1 MKEIKIQGTYSEAI
15 VYASD
20 NDATALDEYAEAQ
33 LKLLADNEASRG
45 SKIRVMPDVHPGKV
59 CTIGLTMTLG
69 DRILPE
75 VVGIDIGCGLT
86 VAKLKKFRPEYPRLD
101 KVLAENVPA
110 GSGIRTK
117 VHHLAEEFDFGRL
130 DATKLINRERA
141 MRSLGTLGGGNH
153 MIELDI
159 DDDKN
164 TYITIHSGSRHL
176 GKELTEYYLSEG
188 QKYLKAKGE
197 QVPYELTWLEGSL
210 MEAYLHDLTVVQE
223 YAALNRQIMIDEIC
237 KGMKWKVEDKLSCH
251 HNYVDFRG
259 EEPILRKGAISA
271 RQDEPVIIP
280 INMKE
285 GVMLGKGKG
294 NDYWNYSAPHGA
306 GRIMKR
312 VDVANNY
319 TVSDF
324 KREMKGIYSPSISR
338 DTLDEA
344 PFAYRGMDEI
354 RETIN
359 DTVEITDILRPVYNF
374 KAGRDD

>member
-15 VYASD
+15 VYATD
-20 NDATALDEYAEAQ
+20 NDATALDEYAKAQ

-110 GSGIRTK
+110 GSRIRTK
-117 VHHLAEEFDFGRL
+117 VHHLAEEFAFGRL
-130 DATKLINRERA
+130 DAAKHINRERA

-153 MIELDI
+153 MIELDV

-294 NDYWNYSAPHGA
+294 NDCWNYSAPHGA

-359 DTVEITDILRPVYNF
+359 DTVEITNILRPVYNF

>member
-15 VYASD
+15 VYATD

-130 DATKLINRERA
+130 DAAKHIDRERA

>member
-15 VYASD
+15 VYATD

-130 DATKLINRERA
+130 DAAKHIDRERA

-359 DTVEITDILRPVYNF
+359 DTVEITNILRPVYNF

>member
-15 VYASD
+15 VYATD

-59 CTIGLTMTLG
+59 CTMGLTMTLG

-130 DATKLINRERA
+130 DAAKHIDRERA

>member
-15 VYASD
+15 VYATD

-130 DATKLINRERA
+130 DAAKHINKERA

-251 HNYVDFRG
+251 HNHVDFRG

-359 DTVEITDILRPVYNF
+359 DTVEITNILRPVYNF

>member
-15 VYASD
+15 VYATD

-130 DATKLINRERA
+130 DATKHINRERA